1 MTRRDRPRS
10 KDRGR
15 SRSRGSGREPV
26 RPAPVVVLVRRRA
39 WPDFTAVLPLL
50 TDERRDWLAG
60 AISLTYGTRHRPAR
74 ATAG

>member
-1 MTRRDRPRS
+1 MKRRDRPRS

-15 SRSRGSGREPV
+15 SRSRGSGRELV
-26 RPAPVVVLVRRRA
+26 RPTPVVVLVRRRA
-39 WPDFTAVLPLL
+39 RPDFTAVLPLL